1 MKIRTSINIFLS
13 IALIITVTGV
23 LTVSMSHMQ
32 RYIEARF
39 YKSVPYLLDASASDL
54 QTSLECGI
62 ALSENLSQYPQII
75 RWLEGSEKDS
85 ELEREVNDIFTKLI
99 KKENYVTCFL
109 GSKLT
114 GSYYVVTKD
123 KQLSKKQ
130 LQTSGKGDSWFFKFM
145 DTPQQFFHSIAY
157 SKSVNAYLC
166 WVDAKIFDSNGA
178 PIGATGIAMSLEKA
192 LEQIK
197 QSLPS
202 EHSVLCVI
210 DEKGTI
216 SLSSN
221 AELVNTRFDDY
232 ITQRAPVKGYDNL
245 QYFTEPALGK
255 IIISKKQLHNLP
267 YYAVLMTPVKDFVPP
282 IRSILIDS
290 IIVSL
295 VLLAIMIILCTL
307 LVSASFKRFTK
318 INVVF
323 NKVAEGDFTIQA
335 EQSNDELGSITST
348 LNNAIMNIRNSLAA
362 IAHTT
367 VQMEEVGATLSS
379 HMLTSSSSMN
389 KIVSNVED
397 VKMQIAKQNT
407 SINEAVTH
415 ISDITQTVADLDSY
429 IDTQS
434 GSIAA
439 STQSVD
445 EIITQIHAIQERAEN
460 NLKAI
465 KQLEKN
471 TLKGKETVGVA
482 VSTSKMITEESEGLL
497 DAISVIQN
505 TSSQTN
511 LLAMNAAIEAAH
523 AGEAG
528 KGFAVV
534 ADEIR
539 KLAEETGGQGKNI
552 TKVLEGLKQKIED
565 LNAAGPLVA
574 EQFGTISSMMDFVYR
589 QEDGMI
595 RTLREQMADAE
606 KILTVMNDMNTVT
619 VNVKNNSKQLL
630 AEIDYISQEIEKLS
644 LFSQNIT
651 KNITE
656 MTSDVN
662 QVNTAVQ
669 GSCDIAIT
677 NKENTKNVAKEISK
691 FKV

>member
-1 MKIRTSINIFLS
+1 
-13 IALIITVTGV
+13 
-23 LTVSMSHMQ
+23 
-32 RYIEARF
+32 
-39 YKSVPYLLDASASDL
+39 
-54 QTSLECGI
+54 
-62 ALSENLSQYPQII
+62 
-75 RWLEGSEKDS
+75 
-85 ELEREVNDIFTKLI
+85 
-99 KKENYVTCFL
+99 
-109 GSKLT
+109 
-114 GSYYVVTKD
+114 
-123 KQLSKKQ
+123 
-130 LQTSGKGDSWFFKFM
+130 
-145 DTPQQFFHSIAY
+145 
-157 SKSVNAYLC
+157 
-166 WVDAKIFDSNGA
+166 
-178 PIGATGIAMSLEKA
+178 
-192 LEQIK
+192 
-197 QSLPS
+197 
-202 EHSVLCVI
+202 
-210 DEKGTI
+210 
-216 SLSSN
+216 
-221 AELVNTRFDDY
+221 
-232 ITQRAPVKGYDNL
+232 
-245 QYFTEPALGK
+245 
-255 IIISKKQLHNLP
+255 
-267 YYAVLMTPVKDFVPP
+267 
-282 IRSILIDS
+282 
-290 IIVSL
+290 
-295 VLLAIMIILCTL
+295 
-307 LVSASFKRFTK
+307 
-318 INVVF
+318 
-323 NKVAEGDFTIQA
+323 
-335 EQSNDELGSITST
+335 
-348 LNNAIMNIRNSLAA
+348 
-362 IAHTT
+362 
-367 VQMEEVGATLSS
+367 MEEVGATLSA

-482 VSTSKMITEESEGLL
+482 VSTSKMIAEESEGLL

-552 TKVLEGLKQKIED
+552 TKVLEELKRKIED
-565 LNAAGPLVA
+565 LNEAGPGVA

-595 RTLREQMADAE
+595 RALREQVADAE
-606 KILTVMNDMNTVT
+606 KILTVMNDMNTIT
-619 VNVKNNSKQLL
+619 GNVKNNSKQLL
-630 AEIDYISQEIEKLS
+630 TEIEYISQEIEKLS

-651 KNITE
+651 KNIAE

-662 QVNTAVQ
+662 QVNMAVQ
-669 GSCDIAIT
+669 GGCDIAIT
-677 NKENTKNVAKEISK
+677 NKENTTTVAEEIHK